1 MSWLMYVY
9 RFGEDRREKSHGN
22 QRKDD
27 VTACC
32 NQEKWKNNSCF
43 PDLTTFQWSLSS
55 HWKANSR
62 TLSVCT
68 FFWNIC
74 YALVGVEQKI
84 EHQTVKE
91 RTANSI
97 PREDTC
103 LGCRPGLQPRE
114 CKRQPRID
122 ISRPLFLLP
131 FPSLLKI
138 YKIFKKWNV
147 SYIRKVYRSHV

>member
-1 MSWLMYVY
+1 MSWLMYVF

-32 NQEKWKNNSCF
+32 NQEKWKSKSCF
-43 PDLTTFQWSLSS
+43 PDLTTFQGSLSS
-55 HWKANSR
+55 HWKSNSR

-74 YALVGVEQKI
+74 YALVGVEQKS
-84 EHQTVKE
+84 EHQTVKKRMQIPSPG
-91 RTANSI
+91 RTHA
-97 PREDTC
+97 
-103 LGCRPGLQPRE
+103 GLQAGSPAQGVQE
-114 CKRQPRID
+114 ATTYWYFSP
-122 ISRPLFLLP
+122 SLFLP